1 MNAASV
7 AGKTVLRE
15 LYTRRKNDSI
25 AAEVP
30 PDGSPLWVPNKVAGG
45 VVGKAENRAGIRI
58 HPPPPTM
65 ESTRSAASAKG
76 NRP

>member
-1 MNAASV
+1 
-7 AGKTVLRE
+7 
-15 LYTRRKNDSI
+15 
-25 AAEVP
+25 
-30 PDGSPLWVPNKVAGG
+30 

-58 HPPPPTM
+58 NPPPPTM